1 MSIDLIKFLE
11 RSALHYNCETLDIID
26 EDAIF
31 VASLGRPSLILSTDT
46 LIHAQGRLLAS
57 APELRRCLEELLYG
71 YDRHCPVEHRNE
83 EAIKRTYEVLNS
95 FYGTT

>member
-11 RSALHYNCETLDIID
+11 RSVLHFDRETLDIVD

-31 VASLGRPSLILSTDT
+31 VASLGRPSLIPSTDT

-57 APELRRCLEELLYG
+57 APELLLCLEELLHG
-71 YDRHCPVEHRNE
+71 YDHHCPVEHRNE
-83 EAIKRTYEVLNS
+83 EAIKRTYEALNS
-95 FYGTT
+95 FCGTT

>member
-11 RSALHYNCETLDIID
+11 RSALHYDQETLDIVD

-31 VASLGRPSLILSTDT
+31 VASLGRPSLILPTDS

-57 APELRRCLEELLYG
+57 APELWRCLEELLSG
-71 YDRHCPVEHRNE
+71 YDRHCPSEHRNE
-83 EAIKRTYEVLNS
+83 DTIKRTYEVLNS